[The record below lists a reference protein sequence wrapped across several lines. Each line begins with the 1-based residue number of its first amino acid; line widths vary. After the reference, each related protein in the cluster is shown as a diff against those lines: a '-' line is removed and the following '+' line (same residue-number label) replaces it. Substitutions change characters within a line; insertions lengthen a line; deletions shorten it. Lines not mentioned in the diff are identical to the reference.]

1 MGDFLQSIH
10 KGVQLKK
17 TVVQAKKRNVAESGG
32 NDVAAILARRIALED
47 SDSDDASSSDD
58 GEWD

>member
-17 TVVQAKKRNVAESGG
+17 TVVQAKKRNVAEAGG
-32 NDVAAILARRIALED
+32 NDVAAILARRIALEV
-47 SDSDDASSSDD
+47 SDSDD
-58 GEWD
+58 GQLI